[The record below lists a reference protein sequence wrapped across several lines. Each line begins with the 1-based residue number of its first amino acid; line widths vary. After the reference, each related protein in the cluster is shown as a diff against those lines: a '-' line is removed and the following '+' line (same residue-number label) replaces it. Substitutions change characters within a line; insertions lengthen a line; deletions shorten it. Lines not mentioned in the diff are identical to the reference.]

1 MGLVF
6 FLTFNVFGA
15 WGQSLMEIGVDA
27 LTQVVDKGLTAWNIN
42 PVLHSL
48 VIDGVFRVLVLLL
61 VSYLLSLFYSSSYHY

>member
-6 FLTFNVFGA
+6 FLTFNVLGA

-27 LTQVVDKGLTAWNIN
+27 LTQVVDNGLTAWDIN

-48 VIDGVFRVLVLLL
+48 VIDGVFQGVGSIISFLPIIVI
-61 VSYLLSLFYSSSYHY
+61 LFFSYHY